1 MDRFRLWVAA
11 PLLSVGSALRNGATI
26 GGSGP
31 VRKDDSDG
39 SIASLVSRMAD
50 GMGKL
55 VSQHLALA
63 KLELTEDAKA
73 VGGEVAKVAVFL
85 PFVLVGYALLMVAL
99 SVVLARWLG
108 LAGGFAVVG
117 GLNLAGGAAAAGLAV
132 ARLRSR
138 KLLTGTVTELER
150 TSERLT
156 APGQNLLES
165 NHGKR

>member
-1 MDRFRLWVAA
+1 M
-11 PLLSVGSALRNGATI
+11 
-26 GGSGP
+26 
-31 VRKDDSDG
+31 RKEDSDG

-63 KLELTEDAKA
+63 KLELAEDAKV
-73 VGGEVAKVAVFL
+73 VGGEIAKVAVFL
-85 PFVLVGYALLMVAL
+85 PFVLLGYALLMVAL
-99 SVVLARWLG
+99 AIVLARWVG
-108 LAGGFAVVG
+108 SAGGFAIVG
-117 GLNLAGGAAAAGLAV
+117 GLNLVGGGSAAALAV
-132 ARLRSR
+132 SRLRGKR
-138 KLLTGTVTELER
+138 ILAGTVTELER

>member
-1 MDRFRLWVAA
+1 M
-11 PLLSVGSALRNGATI
+11 
-26 GGSGP
+26 
-31 VRKDDSDG
+31 RKDESDG
-39 SIASLVSRMAD
+39 SIAGLVSRMAD

-63 KLELTEDAKA
+63 KLELAEDAKA
-73 VGGEVAKVAVFL
+73 VGGEVAKVAIFL
-85 PFVLVGYALLMVAL
+85 PFVLLGYALLMVAL
-99 SVVLARWLG
+99 SFVLARWLG

-117 GLNLAGGAAAAGLAV
+117 AVNLVGGAAAAGLAV
-132 ARLRSR
+132 SRLRGR

-156 APGQNLLES
+156 APGQTLVES